1 MAARKKVGSW
11 TENRT
16 QQPVSVSLENNKP
29 AKCSAHQQSSAQKP
43 NDESK
48 WRRFRNG
55 ITHEAKWKA
64 AAVAKYP
71 QRLKLHP
78 HTRSMAFMLNHC
90 SEKWEQNHHNFLCYV
105 SCRFFLTL
113 MCRRLLF
120 LLSSVRLP
128 LNWFGECVCVCLC
141 VYLVAAAAV
150 AVVVCLS
157 CAFIWQF
164 FTIHL
169 GWHTNAFNSHT
180 ETLRLFFIYIFDLIY
195 LLQSLSLC
203 LFTRLDF
210 RVDNFWLS
218 RTMSHVHHIRKN
230 CHQFL
235 HSIFAHF
242 EWQWTTIVYRS
253 IELIGILH

>member
-128 LNWFGECVCVCLC
+128 LNWFGVCVCVC
-141 VYLVAAAAV
+141 V
-150 AVVVCLS
+150 
-157 CAFIWQF
+157 FIWSLPLLWLLLF
-164 FTIHL
+164 VFPVHLSDNSSRSIWDGTRMLSIHIQR
-169 GWHTNAFNSHT
+169 HRDSSS
-180 ETLRLFFIYIFDLIY
+180 FIYLIWFICY
-195 LLQSLSLC
+195 SLSLSVSS
-203 LFTRLDF
+203 LDWIF
-210 RVDNFWLS
+210 ESIIFDWVEPCRMSITLGKIVINFC
-218 RTMSHVHHIRKN
+218 IR
-230 CHQFL
+230 FL
-235 HSIFAHF
+235 HISNNNGRLLYTG
-242 EWQWTTIVYRS
+242 QS
-253 IELIGILH
+253 N